1 MAWRFA
7 FAAECG
13 PDRADAEEVLENI
26 VDSDWCP
33 GPFYGH
39 IEQDHEENWWAQ
51 VNFPDL
57 KEEQYDEVRELI
69 YTNIKELNFRFALA
83 DIEVDIFRTYT
94 ELQADLEHMHFDFLV
109 LSLETWQEFG
119 IPNGFYAI
127 GAGKMKARR
136 TQNFV

>member
-13 PDRADAEEVLENI
+13 PERENAESVLENI

-57 KEEQYDEVRELI
+57 KEDDYEQVRNLI
-69 YTNIKELNFRFALA
+69 YENIKGLDFRYALA

-94 ELQADLEHMHFDFLV
+94 ELHEDLDRMHFDHLLISHDV
-109 LSLETWQEFG
+109 WREFG
-119 IPNGFYAI
+119 IPNGFFAF
-127 GAGKMKARR
+127 GSGKMKARA
-136 TQNFV
+136 QDYV

>member
-13 PDRADAEEVLENI
+13 SERKNAEAVLENI

-39 IEQDHEENWWAQ
+39 LEEDHENNWWAQ

-57 KEEQYDEVRELI
+57 KEDDYDQVRNLI
-69 YTNIKELNFRFALA
+69 YQNIKELDFRYALA
-83 DIEVDIFRTYT
+83 DIEVDIFRTYS
-94 ELQADLEHMHFDFLV
+94 ELQADLDRMHFDYLLISYDV
-109 LSLETWQEFG
+109 WQEFG
-119 IPNGFYAI
+119 IPTGFSAY
-127 GAGKMKARR
+127 GNGKMMARA
-136 TQNFV
+136 QNYV

>member
-13 PDRADAEEVLENI
+13 PERKHAEEVLENI

-39 IEQDHEENWWAQ
+39 LDQDHEENWWAQ

-57 KEEQYDEVRELI
+57 KEEDYDEVRDMI
-69 YTNIKELNFRFALA
+69 YNNIKTLNFRFAMA
-83 DIEVDIFRTYT
+83 DIEVDIFRTYS
-94 ELQADLEHMHFDFLV
+94 ELQEDLDRMHFDHLV
-109 LSLETWQEFG
+109 LSQETWREFG
-119 IPNGFYAI
+119 IPNGFYSI
-127 GAGKMKARR
+127 GDNKMRSR
-136 TQNFV
+136 TQNYV